1 MEPIQP
7 TKGTAS
13 KPPQDGAVVALP
25 GCSVTPVANQ
35 KRRGRLPKAVP
46 SLSAARTE
54 RQERIERLQAIEVAL
69 KDLDTFVNVVE
80 TCIGGARRLIE
91 DVRAKAAH

>member
-7 TKGTAS
+7 VVATAS
-13 KPPQDGAVVALP
+13 NPSQDGVVVALP

-46 SLSAARTE
+46 SLSAARTAKQE
-54 RQERIERLQAIEVAL
+54 RQERIRAIEA
-69 KDLDTFVNVVE
+69 DLIQLDSFVDVVE
-80 TCIGGARRLIE
+80 ISIDRARQLVADI
-91 DVRAKAAH
+91 RAKAH